1 MKKNKRK
8 KQFSR
13 RAFRSDMGCGW
24 SGFYGWNDGAGWYW
38 DYGCY
43 NGLQSA
49 RHDRYSYGTW

>member
-1 MKKNKRK
+1 MKKNKGK

-24 SGFYGWNDGAGWYW
+24 SGFYGWYEGAGWYG

-49 RHDRYSYGTW
+49 RHDRYRYGTW